1 MPSLGHLTTGNAVWA
16 AITATMGGFGVG
28 GSPGRG
34 LYTNLV
40 RLTDKSIEE
49 YEAARL
55 ALDAYVNAPTN
66 QTRPIHELFRSFDH
80 LENCIESLHRLGVHA
95 KALRTAGEAIALSQL
110 PSEKGRNL
118 IRRARNAIQHADE
131 RVTDGLTGFGTN
143 RAVGLIALSTRLQ
156 VGEGGLYI
164 RYDWLAGW
172 VERYYALAND
182 LMSRR

>member
-66 QTRPIHELFRSFDH
+66 QTRPFTSCSGSFDH

-95 KALRTAGEAIALSQL
+95 KALTYWQGKRLHC
-110 PSEKGRNL
+110 RNSPV
-118 IRRARNAIQHADE
+118 RRAETSYGESATQSSTPTNGSP
-131 RVTDGLTGFGTN
+131 TD
-143 RAVGLIALSTRLQ
+143 
-156 VGEGGLYI
+156 
-164 RYDWLAGW
+164 
-172 VERYYALAND
+172 
-182 LMSRR
+182 